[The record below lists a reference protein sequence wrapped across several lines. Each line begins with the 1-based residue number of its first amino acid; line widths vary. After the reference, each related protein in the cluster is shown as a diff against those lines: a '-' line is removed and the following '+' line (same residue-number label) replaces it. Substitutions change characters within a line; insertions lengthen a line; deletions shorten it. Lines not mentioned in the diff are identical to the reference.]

1 MKKFLFLTQ
10 TVALIGIFGV
20 IGLAQQVAAEE
31 QAVAEPVGIPTK
43 IMVRAVSRDAKVIG
57 TNVGAARIT
66 ITDVDTGAVLAEGLT
81 LGGAGSTA
89 KLIVE
94 PRKRGESI
102 YDTQGAAGFLA
113 TLNLDRPKM
122 VEITAVGP
130 LGDEQGNQKASKTM
144 LLVPGQDILGDGVLL
159 EIHGFTL
166 KLIRVDEV
174 SGKVGVPY
182 RVRVNLT
189 MT

>member
-1 MKKFLFLTQ
+1 MKNSMCLTQ
-10 TVALIGIFGV
+10 TIALIGLFSVLGF
-20 IGLAQQVAAEE
+20 AQDVAPQEPT
-31 QAVAEPVGIPTK
+31 AVEPTGIPTK
-43 IMVRAVSRDAKVIG
+43 IMVRAISRDAKVIG

-66 ITDVDTGAVLAEGLT
+66 ITDVDTGEVLAEGLT

-94 PRKRGESI
+94 PRKRGDSI

-130 LGDEQGNQKASKTM
+130 LGDEQGYQEASKTM
-144 LLVPGQDILGDGVLL
+144 LVILGQDILGDGVLL

-166 KLIRVDEV
+166 RLIRVDAI
-174 SGKVGVPY
+174 SARVGVPY

>member
-1 MKKFLFLTQ
+1 VKKLLVLTQ
-10 TVALIGIFGV
+10 TVASIGVFSV
-20 IGLAQQVAAEE
+20 LGLAAAVVPQES
-31 QAVAEPVGIPTK
+31 ATVEPTGLPTK
-43 IMVRAVSRDAKVIG
+43 IMVRAISRDAKVIG

-66 ITDVDTGAVLAEGLT
+66 ITDVDTGEVLAEGLT

-144 LLVPGQDILGDGVLL
+144 SLVPGQDILGDGVLL

-182 RVRVNLT
+182 LVRVNLM

>member
-1 MKKFLFLTQ
+1 MKTLLLLTQ
-10 TVALIGIFGV
+10 TVVLIGVFSVLGPAQD
-20 IGLAQQVAAEE
+20 LALQEPAP
-31 QAVAEPVGIPTK
+31 AEPTGIPTK

-66 ITDVDTGAVLAEGLT
+66 ITDVDTGEVLAEGLT

-130 LGDEQGNQKASKTM
+130 LGDEHGNQKASKTM

-166 KLIRVDEV
+166 RLIRVDEV